1 MPVGER
7 NEGRDSESRTQP
19 RRRDERLAADA
30 GGEIARGQETQHRHE
45 IPRAEDDPDVLRARP
60 EVPQVER
67 PDRGQKPEPTP
78 EQHLRSGE
86 DPDIARELQL
96 RPFTTPRARRSS
108 NSVRALRNT
117 SGSASTSIA
126 VSASALPAA
135 SALSCASC
143 ASTASRKAIE
153 WPGIG
158 SGDTAMYGW
167 IAGSTC
173 ITLPMSVEP
182 TRSSSRAS

>member
-30 GGEIARGQETQHRHE
+30 GGEIARGQETQHGHE
-45 IPRAEDDPDVLRARP
+45 IPRAEDDPDVLRARA

-67 PDRGQKPEPTP
+67 PDRGQKPEPAP

-108 NSVRALRNT
+108 NSVRAFRRT

-126 VSASALPAA
+126 VSARAFAA
-135 SALSCASC
+135 TRAFSCASC
-143 ASTASRKAIE
+143 WTTASRNAVE
-153 WPGIG
+153 WPGID
-158 SGDTAMYGW
+158 SCE
-167 IAGSTC
+167 IA
-173 ITLPMSVEP
+173 I
-182 TRSSSRAS
+182 